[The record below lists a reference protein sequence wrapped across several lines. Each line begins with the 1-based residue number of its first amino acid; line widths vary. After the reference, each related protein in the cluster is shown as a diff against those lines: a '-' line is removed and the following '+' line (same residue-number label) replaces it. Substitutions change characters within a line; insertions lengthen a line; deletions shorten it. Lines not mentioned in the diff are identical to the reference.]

1 MERGDLGG
9 EPTVIVRHGGTRLE
23 VALAGATVLRW
34 STSTPDGGT
43 VELAA
48 GYASAAELERNLS
61 GAFAIM
67 APFANRLRGGRYTFD
82 GSEYD
87 LRPEMHPQDTEVIH
101 GLVRRARWRLDGVD
115 TSGELAALT
124 LSTTIRPEQHAGY
137 PFALDLE
144 VVFRFG
150 GQRLGAELR
159 ARNVGP
165 TDAPVVLGWH
175 PYLTLP
181 GHETVNGLRL
191 TVPARTRVAV
201 DEQLIPLA
209 GEEAY
214 REVDDDG
221 ASWDPLDDTRLDTA
235 FLLAQTDGVASTWLR
250 SPMTGR
256 SIEVRQ
262 RADQAPVMHVFTADT
277 LPGKERQSIALEPVS
292 AVADAFN
299 REEWDDRVRLAP
311 AAVRELST
319 EIIHHPNS

>member
-9 EPTVIVRHGGTRLE
+9 EPTVIVRHGGARLE
-23 VALAGATVLRW
+23 VALTGATVLRW
-34 STSTPDGGT
+34 STSTSDGGA

-48 GYASAAELERNLS
+48 GYTSAAELEQNLS

-67 APFANRLRGGRYTFD
+67 SPFANRLRGGRYTFD
-82 GSEYD
+82 GTEHD
-87 LRPEMHPQDTEVIH
+87 LRPARHPQDPEVIH

-115 TSGELAALT
+115 TSGELAAIT
-124 LSTTIRPEQHAGY
+124 LSTTVRADDHPGY
-137 PFALDLE
+137 PFSLDLE
-144 VVFRFG
+144 VVLRVG

-181 GHETVNGLRL
+181 GHETVDGLHL
-191 TVPARTRVAV
+191 TVPARARVDV
-201 DEQLIPLA
+201 DEQLIPFPGDA
-209 GEEAY
+209 AY
-214 REVDDDG
+214 REVDD
-221 ASWDPLDDTRLDTA
+221 ARWDPIGDTRLDTA
-235 FLLAQTDGVASTWLR
+235 FLLSQSEGVASTWLR

-277 LPGKERQSIALEPVS
+277 LPGKERQAIALEPVG
-292 AVADAFN
+292 AIADAFS
-299 REEWDDRVRLAP
+299 REEWDERVRLAP

-319 EIIHHPNS
+319 EIVHHPNS